1 MQQSR
6 KESLVIRHFPEL
18 VRSHW
23 MKKSFVTL
31 VLVFAM
37 VSIALSAPQTPSAPQ
52 GAGQPAQQG
61 APAQKKEIKDPAEY
75 NSYMAAIN
83 SQDPNAKVS
92 ALEGFLTQY
101 PNSVM
106 KEDTLEL
113 LMRTYQQLNN
123 IPKTMETANR
133 VLQANPKNVTAL
145 ALLSYLHRLLAQ
157 GGQDAAN
164 NLTKSAQYAE
174 QGLTALQTYQKP
186 EGMADLDF
194 AKLKDQLAGIF
205 NASIGIA
212 ALQGNDFAKAQTALQ
227 SSATANAKDFSII
240 YPLALSYL
248 NAPQPEYLKG
258 LWYIA
263 RAANLAPTPQY
274 KQQIGEFG
282 RRKYIKFHGG
292 DDGWPDVLAQAQ
304 TQEVPPATFAIKPA
318 PTLPEQA
325 AKMCAEKTAAQM
337 SFDEIQF
344 VLTSGNQQCA
354 DQVWGQIK
362 DKPLAMVGN
371 VVAATPTELQIAGTY
386 DDINATPPKADIT
399 VTMAGEMTAKQMP
412 KPGAQQAFQGKPASY
427 TPNPFMM
434 QMTDG
439 TLVVQKGQGT
449 PASTTKKPV
458 ARKPVPRKK

>member
-1 MQQSR
+1 
-6 KESLVIRHFPEL
+6 
-18 VRSHW
+18 
-23 MKKSFVTL
+23 MKKSLVLL
-31 VLVFAM
+31 VLVFAIEG
-37 VSIALSAPQTPSAPQ
+37 IAQTAPQSAPQ

-75 NSYMAAIN
+75 NAYMAAIN
-83 SQDPNAKVS
+83 SQDPNAKAS
-92 ALEGFLTQY
+92 ALEGFVTQY

-106 KEDTLEL
+106 KEDALEL

-123 IPKTMETANR
+123 IPKTIETANR
-133 VLQANPKNVTAL
+133 VLQANAKNVTAL
-145 ALLSYLHRLLAQ
+145 ALLSYLHRLQAQ
-157 GGQDAAN
+157 NGQDPQN
-164 NLTKSAQYAE
+164 NLAKSRQYAE
-174 QGLTALQTYQKP
+174 QGLAALQTYQKP
-186 EGMADLDF
+186 EGMSDLDF

-212 ALQGNDFAKAQTALQ
+212 ALQGNDYPTAQKALQ
-227 SSATANAKDFSII
+227 DAANVTPNDFSIV
-240 YPLALSYL
+240 YPLALAYL
-248 NAPQPEYLKG
+248 NQPNAAQDAQLKG
-258 LWYIA
+258 LWFIA

-274 KQQIGEFG
+274 KQQISEFG
-282 RRKYIKFHGG
+282 RRKYMKYHGG

-304 TQEVPPATFAIKPA
+304 AAPAPGANFQIKPA
-318 PTLPEQA
+318 PTPAEQA

-371 VVAATPTELQIAGTY
+371 VVEASPSQLTIAGTY

-399 VTMAGEMTAKQMP
+399 LTMAGEMTAKQMP
-412 KPGAQQAFQGKPASY
+412 KPGQQQAFQGKPTSY

-434 QMTDG
+434 MMEDG
-439 TLVVQKGQGT
+439 TLVVQKGAGSSAP
-449 PASTTKKPV
+449 PAKKP
-458 ARKPVPRKK
+458 ATTTRKPAPKKK

>member
-1 MQQSR
+1 
-6 KESLVIRHFPEL
+6 
-18 VRSHW
+18 
-23 MKKSFVTL
+23 MKKSLVLL
-31 VLVFAM
+31 VLVFAIEG
-37 VSIALSAPQTPSAPQ
+37 IAQTAPQSAPQ

-75 NSYMAAIN
+75 NAYMAAIN
-83 SQDPNAKVS
+83 STDPNAKVS
-92 ALEGFLTQY
+92 ALEGFLNQY

-106 KEDTLEL
+106 KEDATEL
-113 LMRTYQQLNN
+113 LMRTYQQLGN

-133 VLQANPKNVTAL
+133 VIQANPNNVTAL
-145 ALLSYLHRLLAQ
+145 ALLSYLHRTLAQ
-157 GGQDAAN
+157 NGQDPAN
-164 NLTKSAQYAE
+164 NLAKSRQFAE
-174 QGLTALQTYQKP
+174 QGLKALQVYQKP
-186 EGMADLDF
+186 EGMSDADF
-194 AKLKDQLAGIF
+194 TKLKDQLAGIF
-205 NASIGIA
+205 NGSIGIA
-212 ALQGNDFAKAQTALQ
+212 ALQANDFPTAQKALQ
-227 SSATANAKDFSII
+227 DAAATNANDFSII

-248 NAPQPEYLKG
+248 NAPQPDYLKG

-263 RAANLAPTPQY
+263 RASNVAPTPQY

-282 RRKYIKFHGG
+282 RRKYMKFHGG

-304 TQEVPPATFAIKPA
+304 STPTPPASFTIKPA

-371 VVAATPTELQIAGTY
+371 VVEATPTELKIAGTY

-399 VTMAGEMTAKQMP
+399 LTMAGPMTAKQMP
-412 KPGAQQAFQGKPASY
+412 KPGAQQAFQGKPTSY

-434 QMTDG
+434 MMEDG

-449 PASTTKKPV
+449 PAPTKKPTT
-458 ARKPVPRKK
+458 RKPAPKK

>member
-1 MQQSR
+1 
-6 KESLVIRHFPEL
+6 
-18 VRSHW
+18 
-23 MKKSFVTL
+23 MKKSLVLL
-31 VLVFAM
+31 VLVFAIQ
-37 VSIALSAPQTPSAPQ
+37 SIAQTAPPSAPQ
-52 GAGQPAQQG
+52 GAGQSAQQG

-75 NSYMAAIN
+75 NAYMAAIN
-83 SQDPNAKVS
+83 SQDPNAKAS
-92 ALEGFLTQY
+92 ALEGFVTQY

-106 KEDTLEL
+106 KEDALEL

-133 VLQANPKNVTAL
+133 VLQANPNNVTAL
-145 ALLSYLHRLLAQ
+145 ALLSYLHRLQAQ
-157 GGQDAAN
+157 AGQDPQN
-164 NLTKSAQYAE
+164 NLAKSREFAE
-174 QGLTALQTYQKP
+174 RGLKALQIYQKP
-186 EGMADLDF
+186 EGMSDLDF

-212 ALQGNDFAKAQTALQ
+212 ALQGNQFDVAQKALQ
-227 SSATANAKDFSII
+227 DAVGVSANDFSVV
-240 YPLALSYL
+240 YPLALAYL
-248 NAPQPEYLKG
+248 NAPQPDYLKG
-258 LWYIA
+258 IWYIA

-282 RRKYIKFHGG
+282 RRKYMKFHGG
-292 DDGWPDVLAQAQ
+292 DDGWPDVLSQAQ
-304 TQEVPPATFAIKPA
+304 SQPIPPATFAIKPA
-318 PTLPEQA
+318 PTPAEQA

-371 VVAATPTELQIAGTY
+371 VVDASPTELTIAGTY

-399 VTMAGEMTAKQMP
+399 LTMAGEMTAKQMP
-412 KPGAQQAFQGKPASY
+412 KPGQQQAFQGKPTSY

-434 QMTDG
+434 QMEDG
-439 TLVVQKGQGT
+439 TLVVQKSSAP
-449 PASTTKKPV
+449 PAKKPV
-458 ARKPVPRKK
+458 ARKPAPKKK

>member
-1 MQQSR
+1 
-6 KESLVIRHFPEL
+6 
-18 VRSHW
+18 
-23 MKKSFVTL
+23 MKKSLVML
-31 VLVFAM
+31 VLVFAIEG
-37 VSIALSAPQTPSAPQ
+37 IAQTAPQSAPQ

-75 NSYMAAIN
+75 NAYMAAIN
-83 SQDPNAKVS
+83 SQDPNAKAS
-92 ALEGFLTQY
+92 ALEGFVTQY
-101 PNSVM
+101 SNSVM
-106 KEDTLEL
+106 KEDALEL

-133 VLQANPKNVTAL
+133 VLQANPNNVTAL
-145 ALLSYLHRLLAQ
+145 ALLSYLHRLQAQ
-157 GGQDAAN
+157 AGQDPAN
-164 NLTKSAQYAE
+164 NLSKSREYAE
-174 QGLTALQTYQKP
+174 QGLRALQTYQKP
-186 EGMADLDF
+186 EGMSDLDF

-212 ALQGNDFAKAQTALQ
+212 ALQSNDFPTAQKALLDA
-227 SSATANAKDFSII
+227 SNVSAQDFSII

-248 NAPQPEYLKG
+248 NQPNAPQDAQLRG

-274 KQQIGEFG
+274 KQQISEFG
-282 RRKYIKFHGG
+282 RRKYIKYHGG
-292 DDGWPDVLAQAQ
+292 DDGWPDILAQAQ
-304 TQEVPPATFAIKPA
+304 AAPVPGPNYTIKPA
-318 PTLPEQA
+318 PTVPEQA
-325 AKMCAEKTAAQM
+325 AKMCQEKTAAQM

-371 VVAATPTELQIAGTY
+371 VVDANPTQLTIAGTY

-399 VTMAGEMTAKQMP
+399 LTMAGPMTPKQVP
-412 KPGAQQAFQGKPASY
+412 KPGQQQAFQGKPTNY

-434 QMTDG
+434 QMEDG
-439 TLVVQKGQGT
+439 TLVVQKGQGSSASST
-449 PASTTKKPV
+449 KAPAKKTTT
-458 ARKPVPRKK
+458 RKPAPKKR

>member
-1 MQQSR
+1 
-6 KESLVIRHFPEL
+6 
-18 VRSHW
+18 
-23 MKKSFVTL
+23 MKKSLVLL
-31 VLVFAM
+31 VLVFA
-37 VSIALSAPQTPSAPQ
+37 VEGIAQTMPQSAPQ

-75 NSYMAAIN
+75 NAYMAAIN
-83 SQDPNAKVS
+83 SQDPNAKAS
-92 ALEGFLTQY
+92 ALEGFVTQY

-106 KEDTLEL
+106 KEDALEL

-123 IPKTMETANR
+123 IPKTLETANR

-145 ALLSYLHRLLAQ
+145 ALLSYLHRLQAQ
-157 GGQDAAN
+157 SNVDPQN
-164 NLTKSAQYAE
+164 NLAKSAQYAE
-174 QGLTALQTYQKP
+174 QGLAALQTYQKP
-186 EGMADLDF
+186 EGMSDLDF

-212 ALQGNDFAKAQTALQ
+212 ALQGNDYPKAQKALQ
-227 SSATANAKDFSII
+227 DASGVSAQDFSII

-248 NAPQPEYLKG
+248 NQPNAPQEAQLKG

-274 KQQIGEFG
+274 KQQISEFG
-282 RRKYIKFHGG
+282 RRKYMKYHGG
-292 DDGWPDVLAQAQ
+292 DDGWPDVLAKAQAAP
-304 TQEVPPATFAIKPA
+304 TPGPDFTIKPA
-318 PTLPEQA
+318 PTPAEQA
-325 AKMCAEKTAAQM
+325 AKMCQEKTAAQM

-371 VVAATPTELQIAGTY
+371 VVSATPTELQIAGTY

-399 VTMAGEMTAKQMP
+399 LTMAGEMTAKQMP
-412 KPGAQQAFQGKPASY
+412 KPGQQQAFQGKPASY

-434 QMTDG
+434 TMTDG
-439 TLVVQKGQGT
+439 TLVVQKGAASST
-449 PASTTKKPV
+449 PAKKP
-458 ARKPVPRKK
+458 ATTHRPAPKKK